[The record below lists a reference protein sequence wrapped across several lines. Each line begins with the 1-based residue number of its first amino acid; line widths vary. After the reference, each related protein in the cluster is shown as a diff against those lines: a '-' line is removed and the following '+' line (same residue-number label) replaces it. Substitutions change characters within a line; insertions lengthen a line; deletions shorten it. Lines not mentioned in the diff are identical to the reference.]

1 MKITVVSYEELNLRK
16 SDAEVIDDLRTFLKD
31 LGEDKLEELGTRYRL
46 LLENAINTGAA
57 IEWVDTRDAIRRQ
70 LIPGMIKENIP
81 DVLISYNLAGFEW
94 TTLTDGLGYNLI
106 NCLQLHFIEKD
117 ELANEEMLDKLR
129 GINLFIYDKRESR
142 II

>member
-1 MKITVVSYEELNLRK
+1 MRITVVSYEELNLRK

-31 LGEDKLEELGTRYRL
+31 LGEDKLEELGAKYRL
-46 LLENAINTGAA
+46 LLENAINSGVD
-57 IEWVDTRDAIRRQ
+57 IEWADTSDAIRRQ
-70 LIPGMIKENIP
+70 LIPGMIKENMP